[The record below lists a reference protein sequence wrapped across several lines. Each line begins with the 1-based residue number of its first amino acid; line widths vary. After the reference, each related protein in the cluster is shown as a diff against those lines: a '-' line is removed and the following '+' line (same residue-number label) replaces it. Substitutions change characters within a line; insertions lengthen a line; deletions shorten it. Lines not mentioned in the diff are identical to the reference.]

1 MFAHI
6 WPWHCYIS
14 VWYWGIYVEI
24 EMKVKIWFEGIELN
38 YGGSLTCYD
47 MNNKTIRACLT
58 YCKRSK
64 SLILS
69 WPIINHNLPP
79 FVISIRHAIFFLSV
93 FNEIDYVNYRHADFA
108 IDLERF
114 SWYFLYHTVSFTQY
128 GSKWISS
135 K

>member
-1 MFAHI
+1 
-6 WPWHCYIS
+6 
-14 VWYWGIYVEI
+14 
-24 EMKVKIWFEGIELN
+24 MKVKLWFEGIELN

-79 FVISIRHAIFFLSV
+79 FVISIRHAIFFLSF
-93 FNEIDYVNYRHADFA
+93 FNEIDYANYRHADFV
-108 IDLERF
+108 IDLGQVFYKLKIQQRHYKF
-114 SWYFLYHTVSFTQY
+114 V
-128 GSKWISS
+128 
-135 K
+135 